1 LYKYPRKAIGKCYGE
16 RRHKRFFWVH
26 PYTKTLYWSS
36 SDPGSSSVSES
47 SAKSAYIE
55 SVRSVLDPNPMPP
68 GLYQY
73 SVIVSTPSREM
84 KFTAPTKERHDIWLN
99 ALKYLLARPGTMPPG
114 ANDDAPLSPMF
125 VGSDLADERNQQVLM
140 TSPHSHRS
148 GRSAGTVLS
157 SGGDSFNNT
166 PKGQR
171 GHSQVSLRGSVGK
184 RSGTPAAEY
193 LRWTE
198 RETPYSPSK
207 SYEHVGGE
215 DEEHL
220 DFELHEETMSDGGF
234 EGLENVRACCDGRHT
249 VGGHHHHACVQ
260 GVSQSPPQP
269 AQQLQPQEK
278 HLRQNSGRS
287 DHLDANPRDIS
298 RPVSPAWSF
307 RSRSG
312 STHSNKATSFFSKF
326 GSRRGAKTPING
338 DS

>member
-1 LYKYPRKAIGKCYGE
+1 
-16 RRHKRFFWVH
+16 
-26 PYTKTLYWSS
+26 
-36 SDPGSSSVSES
+36 
-47 SAKSAYIE
+47 
-55 SVRSVLDPNPMPP
+55 
-68 GLYQY
+68 
-73 SVIVSTPSREM
+73 
-84 KFTAPTKERHDIWLN
+84 
-99 ALKYLLARPGTMPPG
+99 LLARPGTMPPG

>member
-1 LYKYPRKAIGKCYGE
+1 MCVPNFLDKPVGAHIG
-16 RRHKRFFWVH
+16 
-26 PYTKTLYWSS
+26 P
-36 SDPGSSSVSES
+36 
-47 SAKSAYIE
+47 
-55 SVRSVLDPNPMPP
+55 
-68 GLYQY
+68 Q
-73 SVIVSTPSREM
+73 
-84 KFTAPTKERHDIWLN
+84 
-99 ALKYLLARPGTMPPG
+99 ALRYLLARPGAMPPG
-114 ANDDAPLSPMF
+114 ADDGAPLSPMF
-125 VGSDLADERNQQVLM
+125 VGSDLPDERNQQVLM
-140 TSPHSHRS
+140 ASPHSHRS

-171 GHSQVSLRGSVGK
+171 GHSQVSLRGSIGK

-207 SYEHVGGE
+207 SYEYVGGE
-215 DEEHL
+215 DEENL
-220 DFELHEETMSDGGF
+220 DFELNQETMSDGGF

-249 VGGHHHHACVQ
+249 VGGHHHHPPAQ
-260 GVSQSPPQP
+260 GVHSPPRP
-269 AQQLQPQEK
+269 TQQLQPQEK

>member
-1 LYKYPRKAIGKCYGE
+1 M
-16 RRHKRFFWVH
+16 
-26 PYTKTLYWSS
+26 T
-36 SDPGSSSVSES
+36 
-47 SAKSAYIE
+47 
-55 SVRSVLDPNPMPP
+55 
-68 GLYQY
+68 
-73 SVIVSTPSREM
+73 
-84 KFTAPTKERHDIWLN
+84 
-99 ALKYLLARPGTMPPG
+99 PG
-114 ANDDAPLSPMF
+114 AEGDTPLSPMSI
-125 VGSDLADERNQQVLM
+125 GSDLADERNQHAFM
-140 TSPHSHRS
+140 ASPHSHRS

-166 PKGQR
+166 PKGQHGR
-171 GHSQVSLRGSVGK
+171 SQVSLRGSIGK

-198 RETPYSPSK
+198 REAPYSPSK
-207 SYEHVGGE
+207 SYEHVGDE
-215 DEEHL
+215 DEDDL

-249 VGGHHHHACVQ
+249 VGSQHQHHHHHQHHPPVQ
-260 GVSQSPPQP
+260 EALQPPPQP

-312 STHSNKATSFFSKF
+312 STHSSKAKGLFSRF

>member
-1 LYKYPRKAIGKCYGE
+1 
-16 RRHKRFFWVH
+16 
-26 PYTKTLYWSS
+26 
-36 SDPGSSSVSES
+36 
-47 SAKSAYIE
+47 
-55 SVRSVLDPNPMPP
+55 
-68 GLYQY
+68 
-73 SVIVSTPSREM
+73 
-84 KFTAPTKERHDIWLN
+84 
-99 ALKYLLARPGTMPPG
+99 MPPG
-114 ANDDAPLSPMF
+114 ADDNVPLSPMSI
-125 VGSDLADERNQQVLM
+125 GSDLADERNQQAFM
-140 TSPHSHRS
+140 ASPHSHRS

-157 SGGDSFNNT
+157 SGGDSFNST
-166 PKGQR
+166 PKGQHGR
-171 GHSQVSLRGSVGK
+171 SQVSLRGSVGK

-215 DEEHL
+215 DEEDL

-234 EGLENVRACCDGRHT
+234 EGLENVRACCDGLHT
-249 VGGHHHHACVQ
+249 VGGHHHHHHHHSPVQ
-260 GVSQSPPQP
+260 SALQSPAQP
-269 AQQLQPQEK
+269 AQQPLSQER
-278 HLRQNSGRS
+278 HPRQNSGRS

-307 RSRSG
+307 RSKSG

>member
-1 LYKYPRKAIGKCYGE
+1 
-16 RRHKRFFWVH
+16 
-26 PYTKTLYWSS
+26 
-36 SDPGSSSVSES
+36 
-47 SAKSAYIE
+47 
-55 SVRSVLDPNPMPP
+55 M
-68 GLYQY
+68 
-73 SVIVSTPSREM
+73 
-84 KFTAPTKERHDIWLN
+84 
-99 ALKYLLARPGTMPPG
+99 LARPGAIPPG
-114 ANDDAPLSPMF
+114 ADDDAPFSPMF

-140 TSPHSHRS
+140 ASPHSHRS

-198 RETPYSPSK
+198 REPPYSPSK
-207 SYEHVGGE
+207 SYEHVDGE
-215 DEEHL
+215 DEENL

-249 VGGHHHHACVQ
+249 VGGHHHHPSVH
-260 GVSQSPPQP
+260 GVLHSPPQP
-269 AQQLQPQEK
+269 VQQLQPQEK

-287 DHLDANPRDIS
+287 DHLDVNPRDVS

-307 RSRSG
+307 RSKSG
-312 STHSNKATSFFSKF
+312 STHSNKATGFFSKF
-326 GSRRGAKTPING
+326 GPRRGAKTPING

>member
-1 LYKYPRKAIGKCYGE
+1 MYVP
-16 RRHKRFFWVH
+16 HF
-26 PYTKTLYWSS
+26 
-36 SDPGSSSVSES
+36 SEWLFDTH
-47 SAKSAYIE
+47 IE
-55 SVRSVLDPNPMPP
+55 L
-68 GLYQY
+68 Q
-73 SVIVSTPSREM
+73 
-84 KFTAPTKERHDIWLN
+84 
-99 ALKYLLARPGTMPPG
+99 ALRYLLARPGAMSPG
-114 ANDDAPLSPMF
+114 ADDDAHFSPMSI
-125 VGSDLADERNQQVLM
+125 GSDFPDERNQQALM

-166 PKGQR
+166 PKGQHGR
-171 GHSQVSLRGSVGK
+171 SQVSLRSSVGK

-198 RETPYSPSK
+198 REAPYSPSR

-215 DEEHL
+215 DEEDL
-220 DFELHEETMSDGGF
+220 DFELHEETMSDGCF

-249 VGGHHHHACVQ
+249 VGRHHHHHPPLQEA
-260 GVSQSPPQP
+260 SQPPAQP
-269 AQQLQPQEK
+269 VQQLQPQEK

-312 STHSNKATSFFSKF
+312 STHSNKAMSLFSKF

>member
-1 LYKYPRKAIGKCYGE
+1 MC
-16 RRHKRFFWVH
+16 
-26 PYTKTLYWSS
+26 
-36 SDPGSSSVSES
+36 VSRLLDEP
-47 SAKSAYIE
+47 
-55 SVRSVLDPNPMPP
+55 VRAHISP
-68 GLYQY
+68 Q
-73 SVIVSTPSREM
+73 
-84 KFTAPTKERHDIWLN
+84 
-99 ALKYLLARPGTMPPG
+99 ALRYLLARPGAMPPG
-114 ANDDAPLSPMF
+114 ADDDAPLSPMF
-125 VGSDLADERNQQVLM
+125 VGSDLTDERNQQVLM
-140 TSPHSHRS
+140 ASPHSHRS

-198 RETPYSPSK
+198 REAPYSPSR
-207 SYEHVGGE
+207 SYEYVGGE
-215 DEEHL
+215 EENL
-220 DFELHEETMSDGGF
+220 DFELHQETMSDGGF

-249 VGGHHHHACVQ
+249 VGGHHHHPPVQ
-260 GVSQSPPQP
+260 GVVPSPPRP
-269 AQQLQPQEK
+269 SQQLQPQEK

-326 GSRRGAKTPING
+326 GSRRGAKTPVNG

>member
-1 LYKYPRKAIGKCYGE
+1 
-16 RRHKRFFWVH
+16 
-26 PYTKTLYWSS
+26 
-36 SDPGSSSVSES
+36 
-47 SAKSAYIE
+47 
-55 SVRSVLDPNPMPP
+55 
-68 GLYQY
+68 
-73 SVIVSTPSREM
+73 
-84 KFTAPTKERHDIWLN
+84 
-99 ALKYLLARPGTMPPG
+99 MPPG
-114 ANDDAPLSPMF
+114 ADDNAPLSPMSI
-125 VGSDLADERNQQVLM
+125 GSDLGDERNQQVLM

-171 GHSQVSLRGSVGK
+171 GRSQVSLRSSVGK

-198 RETPYSPSK
+198 REPPYSPSR

-215 DEEHL
+215 DEEDL

-234 EGLENVRACCDGRHT
+234 EGLENVRVCCDGRHT
-249 VGGHHHHACVQ
+249 VGTHHHHHPPVQ
-260 GVSQSPPQP
+260 GVFQPPPPPVQR
-269 AQQLQPQEK
+269 LQPQER

-287 DHLDANPRDIS
+287 DHLEANPRDIS
-298 RPVSPAWSF
+298 RPVSPAWSL

-312 STHSNKATSFFSKF
+312 STHSNKAMSFFSKF
-326 GSRRGAKTPING
+326 GSRRGAKTPVNG